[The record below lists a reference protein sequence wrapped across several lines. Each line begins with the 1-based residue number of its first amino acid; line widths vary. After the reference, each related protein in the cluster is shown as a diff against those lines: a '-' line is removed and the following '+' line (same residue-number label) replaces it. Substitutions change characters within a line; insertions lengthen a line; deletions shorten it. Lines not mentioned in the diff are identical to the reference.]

1 MLKKPVWSKSA
12 AVAALLLAANV
23 LQAHAG
29 AAVYP
34 SVKQAAA
41 DIQAAVTQAQ
51 KEHKRVLVDFGAN
64 WCTDCRVRDSNF
76 HKPENADLL
85 SANFV
90 VVHVNVG
97 EDGITDNF
105 SVAEQY
111 DIPLKKGIQAMAV
124 LDSSGKA
131 IFSQRNGEFEAMRSM
146 DPASVH
152 EFLEHWKQ

>member
-1 MLKKPVWSKSA
+1 LWLCCWRRICSKPT
-12 AVAALLLAANV
+12 
-23 LQAHAG
+23 QAS
-29 AAVYP
+29 P
-34 SVKQAAA
+34 FTPA
-41 DIQAAVTQAQ
+41 DIQAAVAQART
-51 KEHKRVLVDFGAN
+51 EHKRVLVDFGAN
-64 WCTDCRVRDSNF
+64 WCTDCRVLDSNF

-85 SANFV
+85 SANFI

-97 EDGITDNF
+97 DDGITDNF
-105 SVAEQY
+105 SVAEQF
-111 DIPLKKGIQAMAV
+111 DIPLKKGIPALAV